1 MIEIHPKEI
10 RGAWVQG
17 FVLDV
22 HTISS
27 TMIGYNEFGHPE
39 FDTVR
44 SQMGELAYRLKYK
57 GDKTVVSAML
67 DTVANFVKNW
77 AIHPD
82 AVVPMPPSKL
92 QRSVQPVVEIAT
104 DLAKVLN
111 IALNATSLRKTK
123 VTGQMKDVGDY
134 SERVAALSAAF
145 TCDKELEGKKVLLFD
160 DLFQSG
166 ASMNVAARTLKEQGL
181 VTSVFALALTRTRN

>member
-10 RGAWVQG
+10 KGSWDQG
-17 FVLDV
+17 YVLDA

-44 SQMGELAYRLKYK
+44 SQLGELVYRLKYK
-57 GDKTVVSAML
+57 GDKAVIPAVVEA
-67 DTVANFVKNW
+67 VGGFVNNW

-82 AVVPMPPSKL
+82 VIVPMPPSKL
-92 QRSVQPVVEIAT
+92 QRSLQPVVEIAGE
-104 DLAKVLN
+104 LAQSMKIPLN
-111 IALNATSLRKTK
+111 VASLKKTK
-123 VTGQMKDVGDY
+123 TTQQMKDVGDF
-134 SERVAALSAAF
+134 SARVATLEAVF
-145 TCDKELEGKKVLLFD
+145 TSDKGLEGKAVLLFD

-166 ASMNVAARTLKEQGL
+166 ATMNVAARTLRNQGL
-181 VTSVFALALTRTRN
+181 VKSIYALALTRTRN